1 MRHFSLW
8 AVSLV
13 LALCGNAFA
22 QLRLVQHNDQNDSC
36 HRFKMVILTP
46 ADAVDHELPGKRFA
60 GGVDSKMVWNPCATD
75 NPQITFA
82 PLVRPHRNDSL
93 FPRLPW
99 SFQRPAAD
107 NQMGTGGFVLA
118 PLSFAFPRVWRRP

>member
-1 MRHFSLW
+1 MRYFSLP

-22 QLRLVQHNDQNDSC
+22 QQRLVRHDDQNDSC
-36 HRFKMVILTP
+36 RRFKIVIMIP

-75 NPQITFA
+75 TRQIAFT
-82 PLVRPHRNDSL
+82 PLVRPPRNDSL
-93 FPRLPW
+93 FPQLPP
-99 SFQRPAAD
+99 SFQRGAAD
-107 NQMGTGGFVLA
+107 NRRVPGGFVLT
-118 PLSFAFPRVWRRP
+118 PPPFTFPR